1 MFDRILVANRGEIA
15 VRVMQAAAELG
26 VETVAVHSDADED
39 AKHVRRADRAV
50 RIGPSVARES
60 YLDAEAIIDAA
71 READA
76 DAIHPG
82 YGFLAESV
90 DFARQVEASE
100 INWIGPPAEAM
111 ANFGEKTRAKEMMR
125 AADVP
130 LVPGSDGTVE
140 SPDAVRE
147 FAEEHGYPVAI
158 KADGG
163 GGGRGLKVVD
173 GPDEVDT
180 LFEEARRE
188 GKSYFDNPAVYVE
201 KFLKNP
207 RHIEV
212 QVLADGH
219 GNVRHLNE
227 RDCSVQRRQQKLI
240 EEAPSPSLDEET
252 RAELCAAAKRGIDGA
267 GYENAGTVEFL
278 YEDGEFYFIEVNA
291 RIQVEHTVTEV
302 TTGIDIVKE
311 QIRIASGEPISF
323 EQSAVEPRGAVME
336 FRINAEDPSR
346 DFAPTPG
353 TVETYRPPTGMG
365 VRVDDGINEGDD
377 VSPFYDS
384 LLGKFIVAAGDR
396 DEVLARARRALEE
409 TDIEGV
415 STTIPF
421 HLAVLDDP
429 VFQRN
434 EHTTKFLDEQF
445 GGIEGEE

>member
-26 VETVAVHSDADED
+26 VETVAVHSDADEE
-39 AKHVRRADRAV
+39 AKHVRHADRAV

-60 YLDAEAIIDAA
+60 YLDGEAIVDAA
-71 READA
+71 REVDA

-90 DFARQVEASE
+90 DFARQVEDSE

-111 ANFGEKTRAKEMMR
+111 ANFGEKTRAREMMR

-173 GPDEVDT
+173 GPDEVGA

-311 QIRIASGEPISF
+311 QIRIATGEPVSF
-323 EQSAVEPRGAVME
+323 DQSDVEPRGAVME

-353 TVETYRPPTGMG
+353 PVETYRPPTGMG

-429 VFQRN
+429 TFQRN

-445 GGIEGEE
+445 GGIEGDE